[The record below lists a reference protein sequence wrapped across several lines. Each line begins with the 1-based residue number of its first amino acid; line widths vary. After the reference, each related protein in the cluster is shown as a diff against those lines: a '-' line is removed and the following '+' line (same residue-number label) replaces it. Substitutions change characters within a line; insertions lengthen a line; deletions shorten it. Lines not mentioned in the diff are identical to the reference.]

1 MAPGRHD
8 WGSIP
13 APGQAARSRR
23 PGPVRIRTR
32 RTNICNQG
40 DISMTSPGGF
50 DIESL
55 KKNALIATIVG
66 FVCGGAIPG
75 VLGLLGYLKA
85 DQEPETA
92 KKFTKWAWIAFG
104 IIWALG
110 IVLVILYF
118 IIIVVVVLYY
128 KKPKTFL

>member
-1 MAPGRHD
+1 
-8 WGSIP
+8 
-13 APGQAARSRR
+13 
-23 PGPVRIRTR
+23 
-32 RTNICNQG
+32 
-40 DISMTSPGGF
+40 TSPGGF

-118 IIIVVVVLYY
+118 IIIFAPDGAEDVTPWAGIAFGMIWPLGSLLFILY
-128 KKPKTFL
+128 FIIAFAAVASSGSI